1 MCCLKCSKLCVESPR
16 AKRWSGVSSRSDGA
30 GKLYRGMQF
39 TVAERGSVG
48 EQNAETKGRKGVR
61 QRETPSHTAVP
72 EVQMAYSACH
82 PSSLFQ
88 GYHRSNHFIATQG
101 EYPSKAVVFMCMCV
115 CMCACRAVNTFLW
128 ECNKLKMIQPLS
140 LFMYSPMSKPS
151 LWQIQRWSCDYHSVK
166 GCAGDVTELIIRRGE

>member
-115 CMCACRAVNTFLW
+115 CMCACRAVNTFCGSVINW
-128 ECNKLKMIQPLS
+128 RWSSHWAYSCTVPCQNHLS
-140 LFMYSPMSKPS
+140 GKSNADRVTTS
-151 LWQIQRWSCDYHSVK
+151 LWKAALVMS
-166 GCAGDVTELIIRRGE
+166 LN